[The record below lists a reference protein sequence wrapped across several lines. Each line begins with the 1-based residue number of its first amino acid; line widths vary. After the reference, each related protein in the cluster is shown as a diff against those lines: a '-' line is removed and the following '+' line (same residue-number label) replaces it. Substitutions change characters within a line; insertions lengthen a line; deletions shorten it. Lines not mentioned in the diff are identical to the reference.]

1 VAVVLLT
8 VAGWYVDRGRLYT
21 VAGVALGALSILP
34 PLLSFVASRGVDAS
48 GGETTLQVLHAV
60 RATLANRPFRAV
72 AAVFLLS
79 WTSAS
84 MLATTLVYFA
94 GYHLAEPGQANYLV
108 LVAQGSALAC
118 MALVVRIARR
128 WDKRRAFLLGA
139 GTWIAALAGIFL
151 LPPHAMLPAYVLA
164 AACGLGI
171 ATAYVIPW
179 AMIPD
184 VVDHDQ
190 LATGERREGSYYAF
204 ISFFQKLGTGVAV
217 WAMGQVLSASGYVTP
232 VEGAAGAGVALPA
245 QPASAVAAIRA
256 FTGPVPAA
264 LLALSI
270 VACLGYPISREVH
283 ARMRERLAAK
293 APAG

>member
-1 VAVVLLT
+1 
-8 VAGWYVDRGRLYT
+8 
-21 VAGVALGALSILP
+21 
-34 PLLSFVASRGVDAS
+34 
-48 GGETTLQVLHAV
+48 
-60 RATLANRPFRAV
+60 
-72 AAVFLLS
+72 
-79 WTSAS
+79 
-84 MLATTLVYFA
+84 M
-94 GYHLAEPGQANYLV
+94 
-108 LVAQGSALAC
+108 
-118 MALVVRIARR
+118 
-128 WDKRRAFLLGA
+128 
-139 GTWIAALAGIFL
+139 GI
-151 LPPHAMLPAYVLA
+151 AYVLA

-232 VEGAAGAGVALPA
+232 VEGAAGAAALPA

-270 VACLGYPISREVH
+270 AACLGYPISREVH
-283 ARMRERLAAK
+283 ARTRERLAAK